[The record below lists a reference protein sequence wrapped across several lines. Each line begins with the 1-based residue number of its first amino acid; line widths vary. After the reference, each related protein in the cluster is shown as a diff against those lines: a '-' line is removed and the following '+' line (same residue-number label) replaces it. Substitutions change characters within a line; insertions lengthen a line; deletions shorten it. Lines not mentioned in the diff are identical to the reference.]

1 MTTTK
6 EFKTAKGLSDS
17 AFNRLSNKIKADNP
31 GLELT
36 HRVNNRDWQIIDT
49 ALFEQYLTPKTV
61 EASAVTPHASIQVLN
76 PTRVSQL
83 EDLANVAASMEVYKP
98 KQIDLNGSQEVIL
111 DSIQFVASR
120 VQEMNAINESRENAL
135 LERKDK
141 NETAKNIITH
151 LQQVAKGEELRAS
164 QINNE
169 ALEVNRDETD
179 LKKQLADLL
188 KALS

>member
-120 VQEMNAINESRENAL
+120 VQEMNAINEYRENAL